1 MANYILSC
9 TSTADL
15 SKEKFEKRDIH
26 YIRFHFNL
34 NGVDHEDDLGETM
47 PFHEFY
53 NRMANGEMTKT
64 SQPAIGDYEAYF
76 RELLKE
82 NKNILHVCLSSG
94 LSGDLNAATL
104 AASHLMDEDKDV
116 RIIVL
121 DSLAASSGY
130 GLLMD
135 AAADQRDAGLS
146 MDELAMWINDNKL
159 RVHHWF
165 FSTDLKYYVRGGRV
179 SAASGFVG
187 NLLHI
192 CPLLNVSN
200 EGRLVPRAKVH
211 GVKKVEKEIVERM
224 KQWADNGLD
233 YADKCFISHSDC
245 MGFVQPIVDMIEE
258 AFPNLKGKIEIY
270 SIGTTI
276 GSHTG
281 PGTVALFFFGKKR
294 VD

>member
-15 SKEKFEKRDIH
+15 SKEKFEKRDIR

-64 SQPAIGDYEAYF
+64 SQPAIGDYETYF

-224 KQWADNGLD
+224 KQWADNGLN

-258 AFPNLKGKIEIY
+258 SFPNLKGKIEIY

>member
-1 MANYILSC
+1 
-9 TSTADL
+9 
-15 SKEKFEKRDIH
+15 
-26 YIRFHFNL
+26 
-34 NGVDHEDDLGETM
+34 
-47 PFHEFY
+47 
-53 NRMANGEMTKT
+53 
-64 SQPAIGDYEAYF
+64 
-76 RELLKE
+76 
-82 NKNILHVCLSSG
+82 
-94 LSGDLNAATL
+94 
-104 AASHLMDEDKDV
+104 MDEDKDV

-281 PGTVALFFFGKKR
+281 PGTVALFFFGEKR